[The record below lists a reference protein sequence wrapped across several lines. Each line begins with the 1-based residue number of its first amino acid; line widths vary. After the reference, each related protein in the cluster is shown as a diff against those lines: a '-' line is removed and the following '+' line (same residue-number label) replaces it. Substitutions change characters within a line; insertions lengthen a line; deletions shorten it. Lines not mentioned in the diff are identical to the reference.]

1 MIVANDLR
9 GIWGLPWHGFTT
21 LARLTGARGSL
32 GSSDGTT
39 NASIVT
45 LIAAPA
51 GRGHAFAANRVRTAF
66 TD

>member
-51 GRGHAFAANRVRTAF
+51 RRGHAFAANRVRTAF
-66 TD
+66 AD